1 MKNLSRS
8 FSLSLVAAGLLAS
21 GAVNAQSLAIINAT
35 IHTSTE
41 QGVLKGA
48 SIVMDN
54 GKITAINPAEV
65 SADEIIDAN
74 GKIVT
79 PGFIASNNQLGL
91 VEVGAVAGSRDAG
104 DDKAGIDFDVSLA
117 YNAHSSLIPYAR
129 KGGVTRDVITPYGGD
144 SIFAGLASVVDLSG
158 SLDSDVQKQ
167 AALVVHLGERRKGSR
182 AFTLQTLINKLDAHQ
197 TKLSKKDKK
206 DKKDDDKPS
215 TEDKVMAKVLSG
227 DMPLVISVSRAADI
241 IELIKVKEQ
250 FGVNL
255 VLSGAQDAVV
265 VKEHIAK
272 ANIPVIISAMDNLP
286 GSFDSLHANLNNAGL
301 LEKAGVKVLLTVGG
315 DASHNIYQ
323 LRFDAGNA
331 VSYGMS
337 QQGALKAVTSNVA
350 DVFGINAGSIE
361 VGKAADVVMWT
372 NDPFEISS
380 NVSRMFINGTEVS
393 TQSRQDKLRDRYT
406 TDSNMPRAYTK

>member
-21 GAVNAQSLAIINAT
+21 GAVDAQSLAIINAT

-158 SLDSDVQKQ
+158 SLESDVQKQ

-206 DKKDDDKPS
+206 DDDKPS

-227 DMPLVISVSRAADI
+227 DIPLVISVSRAADI

-323 LRFDAGNA
+323 LRYDAGNA

>member
-21 GAVNAQSLAIINAT
+21 GAVDAQSLAIINAT

-79 PGFIASNNQLGL
+79 PGFIASNNQRGL

-158 SLDSDVQKQ
+158 SLESDVQKQ

-197 TKLSKKDKK
+197 TKLSKK

-323 LRFDAGNA
+323 LRYDAGNA

>member
-158 SLDSDVQKQ
+158 SLESDVQKQ

-197 TKLSKKDKK
+197 TKLSKK

-323 LRFDAGNA
+323 LRYDAGNA

-380 NVSRMFINGTEVS
+380 NISRMFINGTEVS

>member
-54 GKITAINPAEV
+54 GKITAINPAQV
-65 SADEIIDAN
+65 NADEIIDAN

-206 DKKDDDKPS
+206 DDDKPS

-323 LRFDAGNA
+323 LRYDAGNA

>member
-21 GAVNAQSLAIINAT
+21 GAVDAQSLAIINAT

-158 SLDSDVQKQ
+158 SLESDVQKQ

-197 TKLSKKDKK
+197 TKLSKK

-323 LRFDAGNA
+323 LRYDAGNA

-372 NDPFEISS
+372 SDPFEISS

>member
-41 QGVLKGA
+41 QGVLKAA

-206 DKKDDDKPS
+206 DDDKPS

-323 LRFDAGNA
+323 LRYDAGNA

>member
-8 FSLSLVAAGLLAS
+8 FSLSLVAAGLFAS

-41 QGVLKGA
+41 QGVLEGA

-54 GKITAINPAEV
+54 GKITAINPAQV
-65 SADEIIDAN
+65 NADEIIDAN

-158 SLDSDVQKQ
+158 SLESNIQKQ

-206 DKKDDDKPS
+206 DDDKPS

-227 DMPLVISVSRAADI
+227 DMPLVISVSRASDI
-241 IELIKVKEQ
+241 VELIKVKEQ

-265 VKEHIAK
+265 VKEQIAK

>member
-158 SLDSDVQKQ
+158 SLESDVQKQ

-197 TKLSKKDKK
+197 TKLSKK

-323 LRFDAGNA
+323 LRYDAGNA

>member
-8 FSLSLVAAGLLAS
+8 FSLSLIAAGLLAS
-21 GAVNAQSLAIINAT
+21 GAVDAQSLAIINAT

-158 SLDSDVQKQ
+158 SLESDVQKQ

-197 TKLSKKDKK
+197 TKLSKK

-323 LRFDAGNA
+323 LRYDAGNA